1 MTLSSR
7 PIITASEESWFT
19 NQYCMRQAERTQ
31 YWIMSFLQFL
41 PMTKLL
47 MVCMG
52 NVCRSSMAQI
62 VTLHLLQQERL
73 ARHIEVDSAGTHAR
87 NSNEPPDLRAKLV
100 LSRRGYV
107 TGNRRSRQV
116 NERDFGRYDLIL
128 AMDRTNLNDLRLM
141 CTEDHAHKLR
151 LFLDFAQETDI
162 RDVPDPYYGSVE
174 GFERVLDLC
183 EAGARGLVAH
193 YQTDSIQARPISG
206 T

>member
-1 MTLSSR
+1 M
-7 PIITASEESWFT
+7 
-19 NQYCMRQAERTQ
+19 Q
-31 YWIMSFLQFL
+31 YWIMDLLQFL
-41 PMTKLL
+41 PMKKLL

-62 VTLHLLQQERL
+62 VTLHLLQQAGL
-73 ARHIEVDSAGTHAR
+73 AHHIEVDSAGTHAR
-87 NSNEPPDLRAKLV
+87 NSKEPPDLRVKLV

-107 TGNRRSRQV
+107 TGKRRSRQV
-116 NERDFGRYDLIL
+116 SERDFGRYDLIL
-128 AMDRTNLNDLRLM
+128 AMDRTNLNDLRRM

-162 RDVPDPYYGSVE
+162 RDIPDPYYGSVE

-193 YQTDSIQARPISG
+193 YQTDLIQARPLSG